1 MAQFAL
7 FFRKL
12 WLKSSFTR
20 TARISGRKKSISN
33 VLHACVTAAL
43 GLPADKRF
51 HRFIALDEEDFV
63 HPPDRSS
70 RYTIIEISMFEGRT
84 PETKKELIRL
94 IFRRFEEELGIVP
107 QDVEITIHE
116 SPRENWGIRGKPGDE
131 LALSYKVE
139 K

>member
-1 MAQFAL
+1 MAQIIIYSHRQNLA
-7 FFRKL
+7 
-12 WLKSSFTR
+12 
-20 TARISGRKKSISN
+20 GRKKSISDT
-33 VLHACVTAAL
+33 LHACVIDAL

-51 HRFIALDEEDFV
+51 HRFIALEDEDFV
-63 HPPDRSS
+63 HPPDRGS

-84 PETKKELIRL
+84 KETKKELIRL
-94 IFRRFEEELGIVP
+94 IFRRFEQELGITP

-116 SPRENWGIRGKPGDE
+116 SPRENWGIRGKSGDE

>member
-1 MAQFAL
+1 MPQIIIYSHRSNLA
-7 FFRKL
+7 
-12 WLKSSFTR
+12 
-20 TARISGRKKSISN
+20 GRKKSISDT
-33 VLHACVTAAL
+33 LHACVTAVL

-51 HRFIALDEEDFV
+51 HRFIAMEDEDFV

-84 PETKKELIRL
+84 KETKKELIRH
-94 IFRRFEEELGIVP
+94 IFRRFEEEQGITP
-107 QDVEITIHE
+107 QDVEITICE
-116 SPRENWGIRGKPGDE
+116 TPKENWGIRGKPGDE